1 MDRDGVPEID
11 RPETWGPCPKCGE
24 MARGATIAIP
34 GAYISHSCHVCG
46 CEWIE
51 DKIEGVG

>member
-1 MDRDGVPEID
+1 MDREGGREID
-11 RPETWGPCPKCGE
+11 RPETWGLCPRCGE
-24 MARGATIAIP
+24 KARDTTIAIP
-34 GAYISHSCHVCG
+34 GAYVSHSCHVCG